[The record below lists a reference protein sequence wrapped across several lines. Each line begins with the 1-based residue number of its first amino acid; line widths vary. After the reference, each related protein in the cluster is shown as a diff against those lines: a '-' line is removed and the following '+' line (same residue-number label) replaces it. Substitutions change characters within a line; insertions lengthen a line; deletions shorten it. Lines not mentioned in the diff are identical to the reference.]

1 MAMERGVKGFNAR
14 KATLLRLMPAMGC
27 RKRLTGLGAAP
38 RNPALLKDSD
48 DESP

>member
-14 KATLLRLMPAMGC
+14 KATLLRLAPEIA
-27 RKRLTGLGAAP
+27 RWKRLTGLGAAP